1 MGASIHLDPLPDAG
15 QFPPLRLAGVRD
27 ASPRAETIASI
38 TASITAA
45 ITAEELLRDARRAI
59 LDLYGPCCAAS
70 LTLVRAWATRLAET
84 RPMPLANRRALLAE
98 LQDLFA

>member
-27 ASPRAETIASI
+27 ASPRAETI
-38 TASITAA
+38 ASITAA

>member
-1 MGASIHLDPLPDAG
+1 MGASIHLDPRPDSG
-15 QFPPLRLAGVRD
+15 LFPPLRLAGVRD
-27 ASPRAETIASI
+27 ASPRAETIAS
-38 TASITAA
+38 

-98 LQDLFA
+98 LQDLLA

>member
-1 MGASIHLDPLPDAG
+1 MGASIHLDPRPDAG
-15 QFPPLRLAGVRD
+15 QFPPLRLAGVQD
-27 ASPRAETIASI
+27 ASPRAETI
-38 TASITAA
+38 ASITAA